1 MFRGIIIDILIA
13 LVVILLR
20 AVLFAFSPPRPP
32 YLLDEAQ
39 EALHGLSARWQ
50 PPTSRRAARARG
62 SSQHRRNAA
71 TFHHLVPLKTLISA
85 RAAKRIVSPSFKQNN
100 KKVRGRLYKIY
111 GLEYLN
117 VKIDKGEKR
126 WRERRTEGC
135 EQLLN
140 RAKLERAACQAE
152 EPAPGA
158 RCPLS
163 PSFEAG
169 LGGGER
175 CESADWTIIHRRG
188 RFPSVSYICPRIY
201 AGVGWGL
208 RLISFC
214 STDRKRTAPFLASHA
229 PGEQPAEWFN
239 PYTQPTQ
246 RQACAQC
253 VNWSSRE
260 KARQLLKN
268 DTYTHWAL
276 VHSNHC

>member
-62 SSQHRRNAA
+62 SSQHRRNAT

-111 GLEYLN
+111 GLEYPN

-175 CESADWTIIHRRG
+175 CESADWTISTGEAGFPPSATSVLVFTQAWAEGSVWFRFALRTGNARLHSWHRTHRENNQQSG
-188 RFPSVSYICPRIY
+188 LTHTHSPLSGKRVPSVLIGA
-201 AGVGWGL
+201 AGR
-208 RLISFC
+208 RLGSC
-214 STDRKRTAPFLASHA
+214 
-229 PGEQPAEWFN
+229 
-239 PYTQPTQ
+239 
-246 RQACAQC
+246 
-253 VNWSSRE
+253 
-260 KARQLLKN
+260 
-268 DTYTHWAL
+268 
-276 VHSNHC
+276 